1 MHKNYTK
8 RLNLRELGGIPFS
21 DGKGVV
27 PEGLFWRSGKL
38 GVLTKAECEMLCRQR
53 DIKCV
58 IDLRTSVEVSE
69 YPDPLP
75 DCIEYIHIPL
85 LKDSSIGITHET
97 SSDPMTIVRRLRKN
111 PEELLR
117 MIPDFKFIYRSM
129 VTDEYSRS
137 QVAKAVAKLRE
148 NASSGRA
155 TLFHCTAGKDRT
167 GIVAMA
173 LLKSY
178 DVGDD
183 AIIKDYLQ
191 TNRNSFCHTVRKS
204 LGIALMTR
212 NLHLA
217 RIAYNGF
224 MAHREHIEAAMNEY
238 SV

>member
-1 MHKNYTK
+1 MHKNFTK

-21 DGKGVV
+21 DGKGFV
-27 PEGLFWRSGKL
+27 PKGLFWRSGKL
-38 GVLTKAECEMLCRQR
+38 GVLTKAECELLCRKL

-58 IDLRTSVEVSE
+58 VDLRTSMEVSE

-75 DCIEYIHIPL
+75 DSIEYIHIPL
-85 LKDSSIGITHET
+85 LKDSAFGITQET

-129 VTDEYSRS
+129 VTDEYSRC
-137 QVAKAVAKLRE
+137 QVAKAVATLRE

-191 TNRNSFCHTVRKS
+191 TNRNSFWHTVRKS